1 MVLDDDVLTL
11 NRRKRLYLLRNHT
24 RLKIM
29 LDYAVLFVIYS
40 SKLYSGIYL
49 SLVDNILLTKN
60 LSLIHNHL
68 SLHHLLRLICLDILI
83 K

>member
-11 NRRKRLYLLRNHT
+11 NRWKRLYLLRNHT

-29 LDYAVLFVIYS
+29 LVFTVLFAIYS
-40 SKLYSGIYL
+40 SKLYSDIHL

-60 LSLIHNHL
+60 LTLIHNHL
-68 SLHHLLRLICLDILI
+68 SWHHLLRLICLDILI
-83 K
+83 